1 MKKIAVLLINV
12 GTPDSPALSDVRRY
26 LSEFLNDKRVITL
39 PFFLRKI
46 LVNGIIIPFRARKSS
61 NLYKNLWTEKG
72 SALLHYSI
80 ELKNQLQN
88 KFKEDYK
95 IYFGMRYGNPSLIHT
110 LKQIKEGNPDEII
123 ILPLYPQYASSTT
136 GSAFEAVFNELKN
149 WNAIPSIK
157 LIHQFYKHPEFITT
171 YVNQILKYDPKDYDH
186 IIFSY
191 HGLPLSHID
200 KVHSS
205 VSNDSCDCINEMP
218 EHGKLCYKA
227 ACYETTRLIV
237 KALGLTQN
245 EFSIG
250 FQSRLS
256 NKWLNPF
263 TDQIIKNLAQKGVK
277 KILVVAP
284 SFVTDCLETIIE
296 IQHDYKELFIKKGG
310 EKLTLVSS
318 LNDSDE
324 WLNSLFEIIKHQ

>member
-80 ELKNQLQN
+80 ELKKKLQN
-88 KFKEDYK
+88 KFNEDYK
-95 IYFGMRYGNPSLIHT
+95 IYLGMRYGNPSLIYT

-171 YVNQILKYDPKDYDH
+171 YVNQILKYDPKYYDH

-200 KVHSS
+200 KVHTS
-205 VSNDSCDCINEMP
+205 VSNVSCDCIKEMP

-227 ACYETTRLIV
+227 TCYETTRLIV

-245 EFSIG
+245 EFSVG

-263 TDQIIKNLAQKGVK
+263 TDQIIKDLAQKGIK

-296 IQHDYKELFIKKGG
+296 IQHEYQELFIKNNG
-310 EKLTLVSS
+310 EKLTLVSN
-318 LNDSDE
+318 LNDTDE
-324 WLNSLFEIIKHQ
+324 WVNTLFKIIID